1 MITRPRPG
9 GRARCRAV
17 SAVFVA
23 LVGLL
28 LGVSQQVTAA
38 PIPRHTS
45 LRSITPADG
54 ATLTTPPTEIVLVFD
69 EPVAQQFTQVVL
81 TRSGVAVSLGETT
94 VSSGTVRAA
103 VPGRLDAG
111 SYRIAF
117 RVVST
122 DGHPVTGQSGFEVIG
137 PGPSTSAGV
146 GAPSGVASATP
157 SAAAP
162 SSATGDGALAPG
174 QVPTGEAN
182 HTPGYLV
189 SGALLLAAG
198 MLLLWERR
206 RRRRVDFPPEQRA
219 V

>member
-1 MITRPRPG
+1 M
-9 GRARCRAV
+9 RAGLAPFARGALRMLIP
-17 SAVFVA
+17 A
-23 LVGLL
+23 LVAL
-28 LGVSQQVTAA
+28 LGVLIGTSGPAVAA

-81 TRSGVAVSLGETT
+81 TRSSVAVPLGETT

-103 VPGRLDAG
+103 VPGPLDAG

-146 GAPSGVASATP
+146 GAPSSAASAIA

-162 SSATGDGALAPG
+162 SSATGDGALAQG
-174 QVPTGEAN
+174 QASTGEAN

-189 SGALLLAAG
+189 SGALLVAAG
-198 MLLLWERR
+198 VLLLWERR

>member
-1 MITRPRPG
+1 MTIDCDGQHEPQSAPSRKPGKRGAHRRAGGDAVVDDDHRP
-9 GRARCRAV
+9 
-17 SAVFVA
+17 
-23 LVGLL
+23 
-28 LGVSQQVTAA
+28 
-38 PIPRHTS
+38 
-45 LRSITPADG
+45 
-54 ATLTTPPTEIVLVFD
+54 
-69 EPVAQQFTQVVL
+69 
-81 TRSGVAVSLGETT
+81 
-94 VSSGTVRAA
+94 
-103 VPGRLDAG
+103 PGRLDAG